1 MNFISAL
8 LLALC
13 ILCLCSCLG
22 GGALILMRLT
32 GNFVIKGRR
41 KGNPAHRGK
50 DNAER
55 KNKASFMRR
64 GLFSE
69 GTDKAQKLNGAD
81 ALIIGE
87 LIMIGLAV
95 TAHGAAVFTRQSFS
109 DCVTLFS
116 GLLVVLLLPAAVL
129 LIIQGISH
137 AKSQG
142 VFQKNK
148 ADSSLPDKAKRTDI
162 VERIFAGIFAVL
174 VLGQLIFI
182 FGNAG
187 VYTQGDMTVETVA
200 AFLETDGIYL
210 VNPMTGQAYTA
221 GMPSRIKILCLPSLY
236 GIFCSW
242 SGLEPDIVVSEAVPA
257 LILISSYAAFSCI
270 GRSLFTENRRN
281 RYCFLIV
288 TALLMWAGSYLYG
301 MDGFQLLYCGYR
313 GVTIRNL
320 ILIPYL
326 VSLCLRKRWKSTV
339 LCILAEAGIVWTFY
353 GMGACILTAAGLF
366 AAGRQT
372 LNDKQKKK

>member
-95 TAHGAAVFTRQSFS
+95 TAHVAAVFTRQSFS

-142 VFQKNK
+142 IFQKNK

-187 VYTQGDMTVETVA
+187 VYIHRA
-200 AFLETDGIYL
+200 I
-210 VNPMTGQAYTA
+210 
-221 GMPSRIKILCLPSLY
+221 
-236 GIFCSW
+236 
-242 SGLEPDIVVSEAVPA
+242 
-257 LILISSYAAFSCI
+257 
-270 GRSLFTENRRN
+270 
-281 RYCFLIV
+281 
-288 TALLMWAGSYLYG
+288 
-301 MDGFQLLYCGYR
+301 
-313 GVTIRNL
+313 
-320 ILIPYL
+320 
-326 VSLCLRKRWKSTV
+326 
-339 LCILAEAGIVWTFY
+339 
-353 GMGACILTAAGLF
+353 
-366 AAGRQT
+366 
-372 LNDKQKKK
+372 